1 MRKKPVIGIVLDLA
15 EDSEKYRYS
24 SFPWYVLRQNYIE
37 SITKAGGIAIMIP
50 YQIEAIEEVLDLV
63 DGLIIPGSD
72 EDIHPKFYH
81 QEINSKY
88 VEVRNDDQKT
98 DFELAILQKTI
109 ERDLPFLGICHG
121 MQLLNIFLGGDLI
134 QHIPDYIS
142 STINHKQPDTKHTP
156 AHNINIVEGSILSKL
171 IENRPPHK
179 LASVTQVLEAYGAEN
194 SSVHIVR
201 EDSSTGATTQL
212 STGVE
217 FVRRSNKE
225 VMVNSNHHQALGK
238 IGDGLII
245 TATAADNIVEAI
257 ESTKHK
263 FVLGI
268 QWHPEYLN
276 ENDIDFAIFKGLVE
290 AAF

>member
-24 SFPWYVLRQNYIE
+24 SFPWYVLRQNYVA
-37 SITKAGGIAIMIP
+37 SIIKAGGIAIMIP
-50 YQIEAIEEVLDLV
+50 YQIEAIAEVLDIV

-88 VEVRNDDQKT
+88 VEVRNDDEKT
-98 DFELAILQKTI
+98 DFELAILQKAI

-121 MQLLNIFLGGDLI
+121 MQLLNIFFGGDLI

-142 STINHKQPDTKHTP
+142 STINHKQPDTKNTP

-171 IENRPPHK
+171 T
-179 LASVTQVLEAYGAEN
+179 A
-194 SSVHIVR
+194 
-201 EDSSTGATTQL
+201 
-212 STGVE
+212 
-217 FVRRSNKE
+217 NKE
-225 VMVNSNHHQALGK
+225 VMINSNHHQALGK

-257 ESTKHK
+257 ESPQHK
-263 FVLGI
+263 FVLGV

-276 ENDIDFAIFKGLVE
+276 ANDIDFAIFKGLVE
-290 AAF
+290 AATENL